1 MKDPTKT
8 LKQRIAT
15 IGSCI
20 GIFFAAVII
29 AYAAVTWFM
38 NKDYKLDFN
47 PKSVRNFDITDS
59 IDSNL
64 PTEIGLEEDVFISP
78 TVTNKGTEPIYVFI
92 RLDVAT
98 YTDEYDKEQPIY
110 SFTPTEN
117 GWIQVDTGNP
127 GEICYAYASDSGL
140 TVLEP
145 RNSTS
150 LNGSL
155 RLAVDADTYAEM
167 ALASNDNFDIRVMG
181 CVIDTD
187 GSGDPENAY
196 SDYKLAGGE

>member
-59 IDSNL
+59 YRPRS
-64 PTEIGLEEDVFISP
+64 
-78 TVTNKGTEPIYVFI
+78 
-92 RLDVAT
+92 
-98 YTDEYDKEQPIY
+98 
-110 SFTPTEN
+110 
-117 GWIQVDTGNP
+117 
-127 GEICYAYASDSGL
+127 SG
-140 TVLEP
+140 
-145 RNSTS
+145 
-150 LNGSL
+150 
-155 RLAVDADTYAEM
+155 
-167 ALASNDNFDIRVMG
+167 
-181 CVIDTD
+181 
-187 GSGDPENAY
+187 
-196 SDYKLAGGE
+196 